1 MIGVLRTV
9 HDRKTGE
16 IKSQEI
22 IEELDMT
29 EDEYYRPLVE
39 IVGNAILKEL
49 AEVTTQHNN

>member
-16 IKSQEI
+16 IRSQEI
-22 IEELDMT
+22 IEELAMT

-49 AEVTTQHNN
+49 AEATVQHNN